1 MVAPNRIKFPID
13 QWVPSERTQ
22 GIGLA
27 YKNKVVGM
35 TNQMCK
41 KAQYVH
47 VQPRDV
53 AGQERKT
60 RKAKESERH

>member
-1 MVAPNRIKFPID
+1 M
-13 QWVPSERTQ
+13 PSERTQ

-27 YKNKVVGM
+27 YKNEVVGM

-41 KAQYVH
+41 KARYVH
-47 VQPRDV
+47 VQPTDV

-60 RKAKESERH
+60 GKAKKERTALVVELNQSES